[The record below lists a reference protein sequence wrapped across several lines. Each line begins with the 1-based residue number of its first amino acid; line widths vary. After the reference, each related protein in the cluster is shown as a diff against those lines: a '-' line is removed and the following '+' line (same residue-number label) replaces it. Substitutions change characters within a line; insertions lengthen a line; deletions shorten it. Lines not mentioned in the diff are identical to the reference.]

1 MKKVLTS
8 LWIVMTLI
16 ASQFT
21 MTHAMSYEESYQTAK
36 SYYQKKTVLQSTDEV
51 FAYASLGLDVSSLPV
66 ENIVNTGYASDIA
79 KTVIALILHKDDPR
93 NYQGVNYVEMLEEC
107 VHDNGAFDK
116 KKDSPEANFQ
126 LYGVYALYVIKS
138 DKLAIAADYLAS
150 LIDEQGAFGSSW
162 GPSLDVT
169 AWVIEALSLVDTAK
183 YQEVINQALAY
194 IQSTQDET
202 GGYADSYMGVN
213 VNTQACV
220 LMGLLAYDAAGVKGT
235 TYNKGDNN
243 PYDLLLKYQNSN
255 GSFYYSELGEEN
267 YYATLQGVQ
276 AVGYYNHGSLYK
288 SAQALYQEII
298 SQPVKE
304 EVKEE
309 PVKKEENKP
318 APQKD
323 KTSEAK
329 PQKTKVVKTSDSSLL
344 GAYLGMLL
352 LSGWV
357 VVKGRK
363 YFG

>member
-1 MKKVLTS
+1 
-8 LWIVMTLI
+8 
-16 ASQFT
+16 
-21 MTHAMSYEESYQTAK
+21 
-36 SYYQKKTVLQSTDEV
+36 
-51 FAYASLGLDVSSLPV
+51 
-66 ENIVNTGYASDIA
+66 
-79 KTVIALILHKDDPR
+79 
-93 NYQGVNYVEMLEEC
+93 
-107 VHDNGAFDK
+107 
-116 KKDSPEANFQ
+116 
-126 LYGVYALYVIKS
+126 
-138 DKLAIAADYLAS
+138 
-150 LIDEQGAFGSSW
+150 
-162 GPSLDVT
+162 
-169 AWVIEALSLVDTAK
+169 
-183 YQEVINQALAY
+183 
-194 IQSTQDET
+194 
-202 GGYADSYMGVN
+202 MGVN

-309 PVKKEENKP
+309 LVKKEENKP

-323 KTSEAK
+323 KTNEAK